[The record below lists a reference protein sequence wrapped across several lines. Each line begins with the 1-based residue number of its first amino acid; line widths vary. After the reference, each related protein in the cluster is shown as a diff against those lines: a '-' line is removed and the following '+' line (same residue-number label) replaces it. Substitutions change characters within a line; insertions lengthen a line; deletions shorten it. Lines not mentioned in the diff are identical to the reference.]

1 MYSNIIFSASDGMY
15 GDLSLYPLFCI
26 FCPYRYS
33 SNAEN
38 CHISDVNLRFSSLE
52 DILSDP
58 DWDLYSQEETFE
70 CSPTNSGGSP
80 GGKLTGKILLQT
92 ECNCISTF
100 QSAMTLNGMGTDFLR
115 WL

>member
-70 CSPTNSGGSP
+70 CSPGNSGGSG
-80 GGKLTGKILLQT
+80 GGKLTGKILLLRHV
-92 ECNCISTF
+92 IV
-100 QSAMTLNGMGTDFLR
+100 FLLFR
-115 WL
+115 VL

>member
-1 MYSNIIFSASDGMY
+1 MYSNKNFSASDGMY
-15 GDLSLYPLFCI
+15 GDLSLESVSIVLY

-70 CSPTNSGGSP
+70 CSSGNSGGSP
-80 GGKLTGKILLQT
+80 GGKLTGKILLLRHVI
-92 ECNCISTF
+92 E
-100 QSAMTLNGMGTDFLR
+100 FLLFR
-115 WL
+115 VL